1 MILKFSRNVLA
12 FATDVILWEVVAYPA
27 HMTTGT
33 AGSDARGRRRR
44 GDLTVARIARMAGV
58 SPPTVSKV
66 LNGRPGVSASTRSRI
81 EELIREQGYRRDP
94 KVESSP
100 LVELVFPLLS
110 TPWALEIIQGVERVL
125 QPHGLAATVTE
136 MRGEHTPVRGWIDDV
151 LARRPVAVV
160 GVSVQLSSAQ
170 HAQLS
175 SRGIPVVN
183 LDPTGEPSH
192 PTPSVGA
199 MNWNGGLAAARHLL
213 EFGHRR
219 IAMINGS
226 PGEFVCCRA
235 REDGYRAGLEAA
247 AVRPDPALF
256 RVAPLYMT
264 GGLAEAA
271 DLLRLTKPPTA
282 IFAANDLQALG
293 VYEAARRAGV
303 RIPQDL
309 SVVGFDDLPFVQWL
323 GPPLTTVRQPLMQMG
338 ATAADMALTLANGGQ
353 LDYERI
359 ELPTTLMVRQSTGPP
374 AR

>member
-1 MILKFSRNVLA
+1 
-12 FATDVILWEVVAYPA
+12 
-27 HMTTGT
+27 MTTGT

-44 GDLTVARIARMAGV
+44 GDPTVARIARMAGV

-81 EELIREQGYRRDP
+81 EELIRDQGYRRDAR
-94 KVESSP
+94 VENAP
-100 LVELVFPLLS
+100 LVELVFPVLS

-136 MRGEHTPVRGWIDDV
+136 MHGRHTPVKGWIDDV

-160 GVSVQLSSAQ
+160 GVSVQLTSAQ
-170 HAQLS
+170 HAQLR

-213 EFGHRR
+213 ELGHRR

-226 PGEFVCCRA
+226 PAEFVCCRA
-235 REDGYRAGLEAA
+235 REDGYRAALEAA
-247 AVRPDPALF
+247 GVRPDRALV

-264 GGLAEAA
+264 GGLAEATE
-271 DLLRLTKPPTA
+271 LLALPKPPTA

-303 RIPQDL
+303 RIPEDL

-338 ATAADMALTLANGGQ
+338 ATAAEMALTMANGRSP
-353 LDYERI
+353 DYERI
-359 ELPTTLMVRQSTGPP
+359 ELPTTLMVRQSTQAP